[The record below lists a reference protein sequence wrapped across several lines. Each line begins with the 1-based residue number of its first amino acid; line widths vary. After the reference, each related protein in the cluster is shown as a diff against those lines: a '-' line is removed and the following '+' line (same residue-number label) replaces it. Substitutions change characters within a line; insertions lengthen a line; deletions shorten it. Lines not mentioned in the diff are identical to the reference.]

1 VLQCGTRCDTTI
13 PVLIGRLL
21 LAIVVAASVVLS
33 APFIRDI
40 RNFIKTN
47 YPGQY
52 VKFVAAAIAIIIGG
66 AVVVA
71 LVRIRDRRGFR
82 YSMIAAAL
90 ALGTSYAMW
99 NAQGLVEIDTVERFH
114 FVEYGLVSLLFY
126 RAFRPAA
133 DLSLIVL
140 PILAGLIVGTL
151 EEWLQWFIPGRIGDM
166 RDVILNLAAIVCGL
180 LFSIGVDPAGRFAWS
195 LRRSSR
201 GRVAAMGATAV
212 MVFAAFL
219 HTVHLG
225 GEINDPEVGR
235 FRSRYD
241 AASLLALARDR
252 GDRWRTAPPLKTPPS
267 LSREDQYLS
276 EGLLHVTERN
286 NRWRVGDYPSS
297 WFENLII
304 EKYYPPL
311 LTIWNGELHW
321 PDGQRNDGEQRYRAA
336 GSPPA
341 SSYVS
346 SADVAEGKHFIRLW
360 PKPGVW
366 ASAALIGIILVCALG
381 ALRRSGEDGLIDR
394 S

>member
-1 VLQCGTRCDTTI
+1 
-13 PVLIGRLL
+13 VLIGRLL
-21 LAIVVAASVVLS
+21 LAIVVASGVVLS

-52 VKFVAAAIAIIIGG
+52 VKVVAAAIAIIIGG

-82 YSMIAAAL
+82 YALIAAAL

-99 NAQGLVEIDTVERFH
+99 NAQGLAEIDTVERFH

-140 PILAGLIVGTL
+140 PILAGLIVGTF
-151 EEWLQWFIPGRIGDM
+151 EEWLQWFIPGRVGDM
-166 RDVILNLAAIVCGL
+166 RDVFLNLAAIVCGL
-180 LFSIGVDPAGRFAWS
+180 LFSIGVDPAERLSWS

-201 GRVAAMGATAV
+201 RRVAAVGAVAV

-241 AASLLALARDR
+241 SASLLALARDR

-286 NRWRVGDYPSS
+286 NRWRVADYTAS
-297 WFENLII
+297 WFENRII
-304 EKYYPPL
+304 EKYYGPL

-346 SADVAEGKHFIRLW
+346 TADVAEGKHFIRLW
-360 PKPGVW
+360 PKLGVW
-366 ASAALIGIILVCALG
+366 VSATLIAVILALALG
-381 ALRRSGEDGLIDR
+381 ALRPSGEDGVINR